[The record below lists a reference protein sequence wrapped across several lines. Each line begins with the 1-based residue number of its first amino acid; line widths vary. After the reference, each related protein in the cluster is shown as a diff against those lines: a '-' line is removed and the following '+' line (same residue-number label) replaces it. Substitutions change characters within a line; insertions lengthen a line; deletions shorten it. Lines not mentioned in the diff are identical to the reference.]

1 MQAVIRSKARTFT
14 RFSHSKRIV
23 KDVVVIGGGAAGLSL
38 LNALKSSPKLKHL
51 DVSLIDGLPL
61 ASKFANWAQELD
73 CKPFE
78 NRVISLTPRSVKFLE
93 SIDAWQNVVH
103 ERTLPYDE
111 MRVWDGESNASINFD
126 GWSSESGIVATMIE
140 NSNLQQA
147 LYRSNGIASSV
158 LQSQVRNIIR
168 DPETK
173 WPVVTFEDGTK
184 FMARLLVGADG
195 QQSPVRKFA
204 NIEAR
209 GWDYNRFGVVA
220 TLNLE
225 YDDLKA
231 VAYQRFLRTGT
242 LAILPMPDGKATLV
256 WATLPDRAVWLKKL
270 EPKVMGAVVN
280 AGLRLDMVD
289 IDYLHTLDPANSDE
303 ILEQINWRLE
313 QRNETQLPG
322 TDIEEL
328 YPAYVEDVNPGSVA
342 TFPLKM
348 RHADSYIAERIALVG
363 DAAHATHPLSGQGLN
378 MGQRDVQAL
387 VAALSLAV
395 DRGLDIGSSLAL
407 EPYPRVA
414 YASNH
419 ILLGVNDKLHK
430 LYSTDFW
437 PVVKLRSVALS
448 AFDQL
453 DSAKQFAIRQAQ

>member
-1 MQAVIRSKARTFT
+1 MQAMKYNARTLIRFT
-14 RFSHSKRIV
+14 HSRRSV

-38 LNALKSSPKLKHL
+38 LNAVKSSSKLNHL
-51 DVSLIDGLPL
+51 DVSLVDGLPL
-61 ASKFANWAQELD
+61 ASKFTKWAETMD
-73 CKPFE
+73 GKPFE
-78 NRVISLTPRSVKFLE
+78 NRVISLTPQSVKFLE
-93 SIDAWQNVVH
+93 KIGAWQNVVH
-103 ERTLPYDE
+103 ERTMPYDE
-111 MRVWDGESNASINFD
+111 MRVWDGESNASIEFD

-147 LYRSNGIASSV
+147 LYLSNGIAPSV
-158 LQSQVRNIIR
+158 LHSQVKEITTDSVTN
-168 DPETK
+168 
-173 WPVVTFEDGTK
+173 WPVVTLEDGTE
-184 FMARLLVGADG
+184 FMTRLLVGADG

-204 NIEAR
+204 GIEAR

-225 YDDLKA
+225 YDDFKA

-242 LAILPMPDGKATLV
+242 LAVLPMPDGKATLV
-256 WATLPDRAVWLKKL
+256 WATLPDRASWLRKL
-270 EPKVMGAVVN
+270 EPKIMGAMVN

-289 IDYLHTLDPANSDE
+289 IDYLHTIDPANSKE
-303 ILEQINWRLE
+303 ILSEIDWRLE
-313 QRNETQLPG
+313 QRNENHSSE
-322 TDIEEL
+322 TDVDQD

-342 TFPLKM
+342 AFPLKM
-348 RHADSYIAERIALVG
+348 RHADSYIAERVALVG
-363 DAAHATHPLSGQGLN
+363 DAAHATHPLTGQGLN

-387 VAALSLAV
+387 VSALTQAV

-407 EPYPRVA
+407 EPYPRSA

-419 ILLGVNDKLHK
+419 ILLGVNDKFHK

-437 PVVKLRSVALS
+437 PVVKLRSLGLS
-448 AFDQL
+448 AFNWL